1 MTMKR
6 FLNVLPLALAAIMAV
21 SCYDDTAVVERL
33 DNLEAKVT
41 ELTTQVNSVATLVA
55 ALESNNYITAVK
67 EVAGGY
73 EIEFTNGETITI
85 KDGKNGANAPEI
97 GAVQDADGIY
107 YWTLDGEWLLDADGN
122 KIPAGMGQPKLK
134 TENGQWYISADGKEW
149 ALIGPDVACT
159 IQDITVSD
167 EAVTFMLANGET
179 IVIPFVQA
187 LDIIFD
193 AADGSTFGESVEI
206 NYTITGGT
214 EKNRVTVMSSTVA
227 AEVKATDA
235 TSGVITAGSVA
246 FGAHEIVVFVT
257 DGVSKTI
264 FKTLSFAVGKL
275 AVEED
280 VVTVGFDAAT
290 LEIPVATSVDFTVAT
305 DCDWITVPAATKAME
320 VREEIVTVNVAVN
333 ESMDSRTGYV
343 DIVPT
348 DESCASMAITIAVVQ
363 KGRANKVWSKEVTS
377 YEGYDA
383 AQRVRLAQY
392 GEYILLANTTKV
404 YLLNPATGEVVST
417 INMPEG
423 FAAHN
428 VLVDDAG
435 NVLIGSDALD
445 GAGDVTLYYVADPFN
460 PNPEQIFSWNAGN
473 YYCSGAGNIRIKG
486 NVKDDAVITAVVTD
500 GAGGACLAW
509 EVVDGVV
516 GDWKWTNPPYTNWN
530 STSLCLAPLGATMT
544 DGFLYIGYGGD
555 YNLQYT
561 DNFVAG
567 GGTAWAVSYV
577 TGSSW
582 MENYNCIST
591 AEWKGNKYAAF
602 VMGCHFNYDMAD
614 AVLVNINDPAAAQHV
629 YTHYG
634 DGDAAWDWSAG
645 ANNSWTGLGAY
656 SDVLLAASE
665 DTLLMVYVDSNYG
678 TIGCVAIQ

>member
-1 MTMKR
+1 
-6 FLNVLPLALAAIMAV
+6 MAV

-97 GAVQDADGIY
+97 GAVQDVDGIY

-343 DIVPT
+343 YIVPT

-363 KGRANKVWSKEVTS
+363 KGRANKVWSKSVASFE
-377 YEGYDA
+377 EYDP

-392 GEYILLANTTKV
+392 GDKLLVANTTKAYV
-404 YLLNPATGEVVST
+404 VNPLTGEAEAV

-423 FAAHN
+423 AVAHS

-435 NVLIGSDALD
+435 NLMIAAD
-445 GAGDVTLYYVADPFN
+445 GAAAADMALYYVADPTN
-460 PNPEQIFSWNAGN
+460 PAPEVVLTYNTGN
-473 YYCSGAGNIRIKG
+473 YYANGTGNFRVKGNI
-486 NVKDDAVITAVVTD
+486 KDDAVITAVSTD
-500 GAGGACLAW
+500 GAGGVCHMW
-509 EVVDGVV
+509 EVVDGVC
-516 GDWKWTNPPYTNWN
+516 GDWNYVVPPYTAWETQNICCAPVG
-530 STSLCLAPLGATMT
+530 TSLA
-544 DGFLYIGYGGD
+544 DGVFYIGYGGD
-555 YNLQYT
+555 YNLKYK
-561 DNFVAG
+561 AG
-567 GGTAWAVSYV
+567 DADWVTSYV
-577 TGSSW
+577 TGSTW
-582 MENYNCIST
+582 MENYGAIST
-591 AEWKGNKYAAF
+591 AEWKGTKYAAIL
-602 VMGCHFNYDMAD
+602 MACHFDYDDPDM
-614 AVLVNINDPAAAQHV
+614 VLLNVNDPAAAAHV
-629 YTHYG
+629 YTYSQPL
-634 DGDAAWDWSAG
+634 DGRNPETWG
-645 ANNSWTGLGAY
+645 NLYWTGGGSY
-656 SDVLLAASE
+656 NDVLLVSAE
-665 DTLLMVYVDSNYG
+665 DTLLMVGVDSNYG
-678 TIGCVAIQ
+678 TITCVAIQ